1 MKKFWLSAAAA
12 GVLAAAMAPGAAAHD
27 QRGATCIDP
36 VCHSTALYEFD
47 SSSGGGSGSATEARR
62 YGAWGFDTA
71 GMDRSVSPGDSFFRY
86 ANGTYLDNLEIPA
99 DRTRYGSFDLLRE
112 LSENRLKALVE
123 EYAAA
128 KPAATTDEGKIA
140 ALYNSFM
147 DEARVEQL
155 GAAPLRADLA
165 EIRGLKT
172 RRDVARYMGST
183 SGRFGGSFFGGY
195 VTADAKAPTQN
206 ALYMFQA
213 GLSLPDRDYYLKDS
227 FKEQKA
233 KYEAY
238 VAQQLRNIGWENA
251 NQAAKDIVAMETRIA
266 EVSWSRIESRD
277 DDKTYNPMTI
287 AELQRYAPGF
297 DWNAWMQGADLA
309 SRTNRAIVAQN
320 TAFPKIA
327 QVFSETPIETL
338 RAWQAFKLVDQA
350 SPMLSRQFADAN
362 FEFRNKTLAGQPQQR
377 PRWKRAIQFTE
388 GSIGEALGRA
398 YVARYFPPESKA
410 KMDKLVNDLR
420 RALEV
425 RINGLPWMSADTKA
439 KALEKLAKFTVKIGY
454 PTKWEDYSSLTVDA
468 GDLYGNAQ
476 RAGMFA
482 WRDNIEKLGKPVDRE
497 EWGMTPQ
504 TVNAYYNPTMNEIV
518 FPAAILQPPFFDP
531 DADPAVNY
539 GGIGGVIGHE
549 IGHGFDDQ
557 GRKSDGDGVLTDW
570 WTAEDASK
578 FMAQAARLGAQFD
591 TYEPVP
597 GAKVQGQLTMG
608 ENIGDLA
615 GVTLALEAY
624 RLSLNGQPAPVIDG
638 FTGDQ
643 RVFLG
648 WAQVWRGK
656 YREAAMRQQVVS
668 DPHAPPEFRVVGP
681 LRNIDAWYE
690 AFGVK
695 EGDKYY
701 VKPEDR
707 VRIW

>member
-1 MKKFWLSAAAA
+1 MKKNWLYAFAAVAALSAGASAQAGDRHPCLDTLCHTFALFDAGQAA
-12 GVLAAAMAPGAAAHD
+12 GAPGVLPA
-27 QRGATCIDP
+27 
-36 VCHSTALYEFD
+36 
-47 SSSGGGSGSATEARR
+47 GSTEAIR
-62 YGAWGFDTA
+62 YGTWGFDTA
-71 GMDRSVSPGDSFFRY
+71 GMDTSAKPGDSFFRY
-86 ANGTYLDNLEIPA
+86 ANGKYMDALEIPA
-99 DRTRYGSFDLLRE
+99 DRTRYGSFDMLRE
-112 LSENRLKALVE
+112 LSDNRLKAMVT
-123 EYAAA
+123 EYAANSSLA
-128 KPAATTDEGKIA
+128 PTSDEGKIA

-147 DEARVEQL
+147 DEARVNAL
-155 GAAPLRADLA
+155 DAAPLRADLN
-165 EIRGLKT
+165 EIRALRT
-172 RRDVARYMGST
+172 RADFARYQGST
-183 SGRFGGSFFGGY
+183 SGRFGGSFFGGA
-195 VTADAKAPTQN
+195 VFADAKSPLKN

-213 GLSLPDRDYYLKDS
+213 GTSLPDRDYYLKDS

-238 VAQQLRNIGWENA
+238 VALQLRNIGWENA
-251 NQAAKDIVAMETRIA
+251 NQAAKDIVAMETAIA
-266 EVSWSRIESRD
+266 EAQWSRIESRD

-287 AELQRYAPGF
+287 AELQRYAPGY
-297 DWNAWMQGADLA
+297 DWNAWLKGASA
-309 SRTNRAIVAQN
+309 TRATRVIVAQN

-327 QVFSETPIETL
+327 KIFAETPIETL

-350 SPMLSRQFADAN
+350 SPMLSERFVRAN
-362 FEFRNKTLAGQPQQR
+362 FEFRNKTLSGQPMQR
-377 PRWKRAIQFTE
+377 PRWKRAIQLTE
-388 GSIGEALGRA
+388 GSLGEALGRA

-410 KMDKLVNDLR
+410 KMEKLVADLR
-420 RALEV
+420 TALEH
-425 RINGLPWMSADTKA
+425 RIKGLPWMSAETKA
-439 KALEKLAKFTVKIGY
+439 KAIEKLAKFRVKIGY
-454 PTKWEDYSSLTVDA
+454 PNKWEDYTALRIEAD
-468 GDLYGNAQ
+468 DLYGNAQ
-476 RAGMFA
+476 RAGEFA
-482 WRDNIEKLGKPVDRE
+482 WQDNIGKLDEPVDRE

-504 TVNAYYNPTMNEIV
+504 TVNAYYNPTGNEIV

-570 WTAEDASK
+570 WTAADAEK

-591 TYEPVP
+591 SYEPVP
-597 GAKVQGQLTMG
+597 GARVQGALTMG

-624 RLSLNGQPAPVIDG
+624 RISLNGQPAPVLDG

-690 AFGVK
+690 AFNVQP
-695 EGDKYY
+695 GDKYY